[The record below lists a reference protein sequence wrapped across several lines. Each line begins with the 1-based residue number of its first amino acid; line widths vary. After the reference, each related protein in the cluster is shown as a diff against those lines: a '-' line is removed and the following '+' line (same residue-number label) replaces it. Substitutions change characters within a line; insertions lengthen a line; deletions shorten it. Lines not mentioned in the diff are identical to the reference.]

1 MSQALSLLFFCAAV
15 STDHA
20 TAAAVAASEP
30 LADELSSDMCDASD
44 MECALSLRQLR
55 ASVLAPGSESAPG
68 EVSLASPGDGAGP
81 EADQERPVAS
91 LAETLHK
98 KQNIK
103 TGYHL
108 TSPAICQAILAEGFR
123 PGHGGW
129 CGGAIYFAASHKTVW
144 TKAIGTQ
151 SHTGCMLQV
160 KVDMGRMKSMGPKC
174 DMSMDAAKLAEVK
187 ADSIKFNPGDGTE
200 YVIYDPA
207 RVVSVKQVWHDP
219 KLGAGSNNLAPVR
232 VDEESAEEA
241 ADASSDVIED
251 TA

>member
-1 MSQALSLLFFCAAV
+1 MSRAFSLMFICAAL

-20 TAAAVAASEP
+20 AAEVAASEP
-30 LADELSSDMCDASD
+30 LVGELSSELCDASD

-55 ASVLAPGSESAPG
+55 ASVLAPGSESPPREA
-68 EVSLASPGDGAGP
+68 SLASAGNGAGP

-98 KQNIK
+98 KKNIK

-160 KVDMGRMKSMGPKC
+160 KVDMGRMKTMGPKC
-174 DMSMDAAKLAEVK
+174 DMSMDAAKLAELK
-187 ADSIKFNPGDGTE
+187 ADSIKFNPGDGIE
-200 YVIYDPA
+200 YVIFDPA
-207 RVVSVKQVWHDP
+207 RVVSVKEVWHDP
-219 KLGAGSNNLAPVR
+219 KLDATSNKLAPVR
-232 VDEESAEEA
+232 VDEESADEA
-241 ADASSDVIED
+241 VDASFDVIED
-251 TA
+251 IA